1 MGKLKD
7 AAAWGWHQHHSSYSI
22 DAEMRL
28 TRATIPRRRPGRDG
42 VLLYIG
48 KAAAELRLPRGYV
61 ADFCELPLV
70 QADFASQIIQAPT
83 AARSKHSC
91 RLASDVHRLNSG
103 EAMLSWLHQQLPS
116 YKTAPERPFKQANS
130 IRNYDRLTSSRT
142 DDVGLFPRNTF
153 CSNRISTTI
162 SASCDGRQAHKR
174 LVVLTHIA
182 REG

>member
-1 MGKLKD
+1 MGVASAPFILFHRRRN
-7 AAAWGWHQHHSSYSI
+7 APH
-22 DAEMRL
+22 
-28 TRATIPRRRPGRDG
+28 RATIPRRRPGRDG

-48 KAAAELRLPRGYV
+48 KAAAELRLHRGYV
-61 ADFCELPLV
+61 ADSCELPLV

-116 YKTAPERPFKQANS
+116 YKTAPERLFKQANS

-142 DDVGLFPRNTF
+142 DGVGLFPRNTF
-153 CSNRISTTI
+153 CSNRLSTTI
-162 SASCDGRQAHKR
+162 SASCDGNK
-174 LVVLTHIA
+174 LTSA
-182 REG
+182 SWF

>member
-1 MGKLKD
+1 MGVASAPFIILFHRRRN
-7 AAAWGWHQHHSSYSI
+7 APH
-22 DAEMRL
+22 
-28 TRATIPRRRPGRDG
+28 RATIPRRRPGRDG

-48 KAAAELRLPRGYV
+48 KAAAELRLHRGYV

-103 EAMLSWLHQQLPS
+103 EAMLSWPS
-116 YKTAPERPFKQANS
+116 YKTAPERLFKQANNS

-142 DDVGLFPRNTF
+142 DGVGLFPRNTF
-153 CSNRISTTI
+153 CSNRVSTTI
-162 SASCDGRQAHKR
+162 SASCDGNK
-174 LVVLTHIA
+174 LTSA
-182 REG
+182 SWF